1 MAPSTV
7 WTVWC
12 PQQPSSHRMR
22 CNLDHPSLRSWWSIV
37 IFAVPHLVFPG
48 VSIRFSP
55 SFRYVE
61 SRALIPT
68 GRTMKR
74 YGHEEQSKTR
84 GAIEN
89 CLNYPFAHAHRR
101 AGALRCVVP
110 RYRPS
115 SSRYCSILY
124 NMYKFDLLAQY
135 VQHVQHVQYGR
146 NILFNIVHE
155 YLAYCTICN

>member
-1 MAPSTV
+1 MLAADFTI
-7 WTVWC
+7 
-12 PQQPSSHRMR
+12 SSFLRGHIR
-22 CNLDHPSLRSWWSIV
+22 CSSSRVSRCFHSIL
-37 IFAVPHLVFPG
+37 H
-48 VSIRFSP
+48 